1 MGIVDLQ
8 DEAGVR
14 GDQAGE
20 AAVTVVLVADQNH
33 CAVWD
38 VGEPGVVWIQSINGT
53 YLGP

>member
-14 GDQAGE
+14 RDQAGE
-20 AAVTVVLVADQNH
+20 AAVKVVLVADQNH
-33 CAVWD
+33 RAVGD
-38 VGEPGVVWIQSINGT
+38 VGEPGVVWVESINGT